1 MHRSSQSAPD
11 TSRLLSGISA
21 LLTLCALALCV
32 GCSKP
37 TPPPKVEESCPSL
50 TKQYLQCAQGAAP
63 DDAALKALE
72 ATMLAKCEQIT
83 AAEAA
88 AAKAPDAPPD
98 APRLVACANAPCD
111 KINDCLKAATPLPPQ
126 PDVAPPTQD
135 PAKP

>member
-1 MHRSSQSAPD
+1 MHRSPHRS
-11 TSRLLSGISA
+11 LLNA
-21 LLTLCALALCV
+21 LLVTSALALTF

-37 TPPPKVEESCPSL
+37 EPPPKVEESCPSL
-50 TKQYLQCAQGAAP
+50 TKQYLQCAKGAAP
-63 DDAALKALE
+63 DEAALKALE

-88 AAKAPDAPPD
+88 AAKAPDAQTD

-111 KINDCLKAATPLPPQ
+111 KINDCLKAASPP
-126 PDVAPPTQD
+126 PPPPAHVEDPTQD